1 MIPALYYGDM
11 QRAALQSVDAAI
23 LKTAEDE
30 AKIDAKLAGPTTD
43 QERTEEARFSLCMQ
57 TSPQRLILGV
67 SLSASSAL
75 EK

>member
-1 MIPALYYGDM
+1 MIPALYCGDIFVS

-43 QERTEEARFSLCMQ
+43 QERTEEARFSQFACTDSLCMQ
-57 TSPQRLILGV
+57 TSP
-67 SLSASSAL
+67 
-75 EK
+75 